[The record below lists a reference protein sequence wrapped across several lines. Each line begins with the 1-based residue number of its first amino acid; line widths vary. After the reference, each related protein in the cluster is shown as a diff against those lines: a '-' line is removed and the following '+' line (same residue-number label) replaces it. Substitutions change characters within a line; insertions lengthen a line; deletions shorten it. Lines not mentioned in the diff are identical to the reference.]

1 MTSPADDSPAAAST
15 TRELLRQRNFVL
27 YWLSRWTAVLAV
39 QIEAV
44 TLNWQVYEIA
54 REHMDVKPAALMVSL
69 LGLVTFLPVLLLF
82 LPAGETAD
90 RRNRR
95 GILIVCY
102 LIEIV
107 VAGFLLFVTWKGL
120 AHIPLLL
127 AIAAAFG
134 AARAFFGPA
143 SSAMAPMLVPRH
155 LLPRAIAA
163 SSLAWQTGSV
173 VGPLIGG
180 FLVAVSPTV
189 AYSASFGLYIVAAAT
204 VFLINANTSPVV
216 QPGSRWALMKEGLAY
231 VWSNKIVFGSI
242 SLDLAAV
249 ILGGVTMLLPAF
261 AKDVLEVG
269 PHGFGMLR
277 AAPGIGAAIVA
288 LWLAARPIHRNAG
301 RAMFAGVAVYG
312 AATLIFALSKWLP
325 LSLAMLALLGAGD
338 MVSVYVRQTLVQLV
352 TPDHMRGR
360 VATVSGLFI
369 GASNELGEFESG
381 VVARFLGVV
390 GAGIFGGVGALLVTG
405 LWTQLFPDLRKADRL
420 A

>member
-1 MTSPADDSPAAAST
+1 MTADDAPPPST

-54 REHMDVKPAALMVSL
+54 RRTMDVKPAALMVSL

-82 LPAGETAD
+82 LPAGENAD

-95 GILIVCY
+95 RILIVCY
-102 LIEIV
+102 LVEIV
-107 VAGFLLFVTWKGL
+107 VAGVLLTVTWKGL
-120 AHIPLLL
+120 ANVPVLL

-189 AYSASFGLYIVAAAT
+189 AYCGSLILYIVAVST
-204 VFLINANTSPVV
+204 VFFINANTSPVV
-216 QPGSRWALMKEGLAY
+216 QAGSRWELMKEGLDY
-231 VWSNKIVFGSI
+231 VWRTKIVFGSI

-249 ILGGVTMLLPAF
+249 ILGGVTLLLPAF
-261 AKDVLEVG
+261 AKDVLVIG

-277 AAPGIGAAIVA
+277 AAPGIGAAVVA
-288 LWLAARPIHRNAG
+288 LWLAAKPIHRNAG

-312 AATLIFALSKWLP
+312 LATLVFAVSKWLP
-325 LSLAMLALLGAGD
+325 LSLIALAMLGAGD

-381 VVARFLGVV
+381 IVARFLGVV
-390 GAGIFGGVGALLVTG
+390 GAGIFGGVGALVVTG
-405 LWTQLFPDLRKADRL
+405 LWAKLFPDLRKADRL